1 MHRWN
6 DGEVRFFDSER
17 VCLRAV
23 VKYKLAS
30 FKSIVQ
36 FDVLKFAELLV
47 WMLCL
52 CLIKPLSIE
61 KSFELVLQLRFEDRA
76 VVDEERMHDDQVD

>member
-36 FDVLKFAELLV
+36 FDVLKFAKLLV